1 MTDNQDKNII
11 IVLEIG
17 TSALR
22 AAAAE
27 VLDDTANIIDIET
40 EPLEQS
46 VRYGRIQNIEDVAGA
61 ARRCLEALSALPA
74 LASRP
79 VQGVYVA
86 MGGRSLA
93 ASHAEASL
101 TLPAEAEVTQGILD
115 RLAGDACAGIAD
127 DREILDVLP
136 LEYIVDGIDTTRP
149 CGSVASSISAGYT
162 VVYCNSRN
170 VRTTNTVVCE
180 RLGLDI
186 AAMVTRPLAE
196 AAMALTPAER
206 KAGCMLVDLGAETTT
221 VSIYKDDALRY
232 LATIPMGSDA
242 ITADIAAGM
251 SLAAAQAREV
261 KEDYADIAASKGGD
275 ERLDKINTLARER
288 AMHIIANIKAQPEF
302 AGYKGTDLAKGV
314 VLTGGGSL
322 MRHFGTRLGELLMM
336 PVRTATASAEVSV
349 TDSSMA
355 TGAFFPVVA
364 VVAEAARLA
373 RLPQATPCL
382 GPAPVQERNEEAAN
396 ATDTADAAGTMAV
409 DAAAV
414 STGFAVDDEAA
425 FNNYGIGAEVKPG
438 TRRADD
444 DDILADDDKKRK
456 HSKKHQEPEEY
467 EEPEG
472 SEEPEG
478 TKGPGRPGRSGGF
491 SSVFERLSNR
501 FTNLMKGPDGSDGF
515 DDEQ

>member
-22 AAAAE
+22 AAAVE

-115 RLAGDACAGIAD
+115 RLAGDACGGIPD

-242 ITADIAAGM
+242 ITADIAVGM
-251 SLAAAQAREV
+251 SLAAAQAREA
-261 KEDYADIAASKGGD
+261 KEAYADITASKGGD
-275 ERLDKINTLARER
+275 ESLDKINTLARER

-336 PVRTATASAEVSV
+336 PVRTATASADVRV
-349 TDSSMA
+349 ADSTWA
-355 TGAFFPVVA
+355 AGAFFPVVA

-373 RLPQATPCL
+373 RLPQAAPCL
-382 GPAPVQERNEEAAN
+382 GPAPVAERRE
-396 ATDTADAAGTMAV
+396 DAAGTAGTQAV
-409 DAAAV
+409 DTAAV
-414 STGFAVDDEAA
+414 PTGFAVDDETA
-425 FNNYGIGAEVKPG
+425 FNNSGFGAEVPAGKNR
-438 TRRADD
+438 TNDD
-444 DDILADDDKKRK
+444 DDDGILVDGGDNGPKPGGNGTPGGPKGTRK
-456 HSKKHQEPEEY
+456 
-467 EEPEG
+467 
-472 SEEPEG
+472 
-478 TKGPGRPGRSGGF
+478 PGRF
-491 SSVFERLSNR
+491 SLFIGKINKQ
-501 FTNLMKGPDGSDGF
+501 FGDLMKGPDGSDGF